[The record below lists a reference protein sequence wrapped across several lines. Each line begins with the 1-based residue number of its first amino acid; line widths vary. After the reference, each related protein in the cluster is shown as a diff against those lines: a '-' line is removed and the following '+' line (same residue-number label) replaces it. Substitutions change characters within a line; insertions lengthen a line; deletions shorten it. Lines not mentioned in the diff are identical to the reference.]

1 MGEPHLLLKRQASG
15 TKTSQ
20 MMCGASE
27 QESGPELSILAQN
40 AASFAAPAALQGV
53 DARSFGWRLCRRRHM
68 QLQHTLQ
75 GTPILSLAAIWRYML
90 QLQLDVN

>member
-1 MGEPHLLLKRQASG
+1 
-15 TKTSQ
+15 

-40 AASFAAPAALQGV
+40 AALFAAPAALQGV
-53 DARSFGWRLCRRRHM
+53 DARSFGWRLRRHCHM

-75 GTPILSLAAIWRYML
+75 GTPSLSLAAIWRYML

>member
-1 MGEPHLLLKRQASG
+1 
-15 TKTSQ
+15 

-53 DARSFGWRLCRRRHM
+53 DARSFGWRLRRRCHM

-75 GTPILSLAAIWRYML
+75 GTPSLSLAAIWRYML